1 MDEFSVSNNEF
12 ITACKTENIE
22 NELIRGY
29 NTYSD
34 GEEIQS
40 LQELD
45 NDSMSRLMQE
55 VIPSQEYSLMMR
67 ILRDRDGVYV
77 CDIGDNVSPHRFAQI
92 DDSMV
97 NK

>member
-1 MDEFSVSNNEF
+1 MDDFSVSNNEL

-22 NELIRGY
+22 NELIRAY

-34 GEEIQS
+34 GEKMQS

-45 NDSMSRLMQE
+45 NDNMSRLIQE
-55 VIPSQEYSLMMR
+55 VIPGQEYSLMVR
-67 ILRDRDGVYV
+67 ILRERDKVYV
-77 CDIGDNVSPHRFAQI
+77 CDMGDDVSPHRFTQI